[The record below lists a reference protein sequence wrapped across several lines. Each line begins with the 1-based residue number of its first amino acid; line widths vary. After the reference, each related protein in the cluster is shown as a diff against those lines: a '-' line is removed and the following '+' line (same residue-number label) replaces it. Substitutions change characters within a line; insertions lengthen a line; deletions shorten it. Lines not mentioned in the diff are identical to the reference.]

1 MMNSQQLVEKIVDL
15 ADDKQAANIV
25 TLNIAKKSSLADY
38 FVICEGTSDPH
49 VRTIADFVI
58 DELKKVGERPLHKDE
73 DTAREWIVVDFG
85 SVMLHVFQPEVRQR
99 YALED
104 LWSATTSRLDATP

>member
-1 MMNSQQLVEKIVDL
+1 MMTAQELVEKIVDL
-15 ADDKQAANIV
+15 ADAKQASNLV
-25 TLNIAKKSSLADY
+25 TLNIAKKTSLTDY
-38 FVICEGTSDPH
+38 FVICEGTSEPH
-49 VRTIADFVI
+49 VRTIAEYVI
-58 DELKKVGERPLHKDE
+58 DELKKVGERALRKDE

-104 LWSATTSRLDATP
+104 LWSGPSPRLDTME